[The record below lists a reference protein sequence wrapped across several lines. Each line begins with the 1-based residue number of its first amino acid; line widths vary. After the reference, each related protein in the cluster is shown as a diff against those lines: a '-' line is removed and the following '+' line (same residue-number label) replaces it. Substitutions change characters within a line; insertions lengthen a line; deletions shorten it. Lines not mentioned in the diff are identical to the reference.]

1 MTYRLC
7 ALYSIKKHPDSW
19 ITAPLKHGPKYD
31 QCCSGCSQPSPTTR
45 WPCPTL
51 GVRILWSPSWSTP
64 LFSLFGPE
72 NKINIKKEYWLELD
86 YWDFVGD
93 EVDEIDQRI
102 RPSSKKYYWSS
113 FSCKDLVGDE
123 VDETDLTESECI
135 AEKSFREALTR
146 KANLANDSK
155 VR

>member
-1 MTYRLC
+1 MR
-7 ALYSIKKHPDSW
+7 SIFYKKKHSDTW
-19 ITAPLKHGPKYD
+19 ITAPLKHDPKYD
-31 QCCSGCSQPSPTTR
+31 QCCSGCSQLSPTTR
-45 WPCPTL
+45 WPWSTL
-51 GVRILWSPSWSTP
+51 GVRISSSPSSSTL
-64 LFSLFGPE
+64 LFSLSGAE
-72 NKINIKKEYWLELD
+72 NKINIQKEYWWELD

-93 EVDEIDQRI
+93 EVDETDQRI
-102 RPSSKKYYWSS
+102 RRSIEKHYWSS
-113 FSCKDLVGDE
+113 FSCKDIVSDE